1 MTIPAELLSIL
12 EKLIGFDTTSR
23 ESNLALIEWL
33 KDFLF
38 QRGVSSILVPSDDFR
53 KSNLIARI
61 GPDRAGGI
69 VLSGHTDVVP
79 VDGQPWSTAP
89 FTLTDC
95 GDRFAGRGTADM
107 KSFIA
112 LSLAHVDAM
121 LASDLKRPVIFAFS
135 YDEEVGCLGAPRLIG
150 EIAKLG
156 YAPEA
161 VIVGEPTDMQV
172 VSGHKGIRTFIV
184 EVIGREAHSS
194 QTGQGVSAIMAA
206 SELVS
211 LIAAMNREAEAS
223 ADPAS
228 LFEPKGPT
236 MTVGMIEGGT
246 AVNILARRC
255 QFVWDL
261 RSPTHALADQY
272 EHRFFAAVAE
282 LDARI
287 KEKAPE
293 GGVTV
298 KRRSS
303 SPPLTPALNSSAER
317 LARALTGDNSVR
329 AAAYAAEAG
338 LFQQATMP
346 AVLCGPGSILQAHQP
361 NEYILKSQLDAGA
374 AFQRALIAHL
384 SRDGS

>member
-1 MTIPAELLSIL
+1 MTPTGSIFATL
-12 EKLIGFDTTSR
+12 ERLIGFDTTSR
-23 ESNLALIEWL
+23 ESNIALIQWIEAYL
-33 KDFLF
+33 SE
-38 QRGVSSILVPSDDFR
+38 RGILSHRVPSDDLR
-53 KSNLIARI
+53 KANLIARI
-61 GPDRAGGI
+61 GPGRPGGI

-79 VDGQPWSTAP
+79 VDGQPWSTPP
-89 FTLTDC
+89 FELTDR

-112 LSLAHVDAM
+112 LCLAHVDAM
-121 LASDLKRPVIFAFS
+121 LAADLKRPIIFAFS
-135 YDEEVGCLGAPRLIG
+135 YDEEVGCLGAPRLIA
-150 EIAKLG
+150 EIARLG
-156 YAPEA
+156 FAPHA

-184 EVIGREAHSS
+184 EVTGREAHSS

-206 SELVS
+206 SELVG
-211 LIAAMNREAEAS
+211 LIAAMNREADEK

-261 RSPTHALADQY
+261 RSPTHAMADHY
-272 EHRFFAAVAE
+272 EQRFFAAAAE

-293 GGVTV
+293 GGVTIT
-298 KRRSS
+298 RRSS
-303 SPPLTPALNSSAER
+303 SPPLTPALDSPAER

-338 LFQQATMP
+338 LFQQAAMP

-361 NEYILKSQLDAGA
+361 DEFILKSQLEAGA

-384 SRDGS
+384 TQD